1 MESLQQT
8 RDCVSQFCLNCQ
20 SVGSVASTVLW
31 FKNREQL
38 TINIVYSTFQT
49 LNNGTSSKYDNML
62 LIHSTI
68 DDILGEYMCIIN
80 NTIGQAEDTI
90 SLTG

>member
-1 MESLQQT
+1 MVQEWGAVDNKQCLQY
-8 RDCVSQFCLNCQ
+8 
-20 SVGSVASTVLW
+20 TV
-31 FKNREQL
+31 
-38 TINIVYSTFQT
+38 QT